1 MSNKPCKL
9 GNAGFSGPHHTA
21 EWMAN
26 DGPEINKVLIEDRLG
41 PIVNVLQKNGM
52 NASLMSEAI
61 TTIKSLRSELTAS
74 RDREEKAAIVIG
86 WARGVVSGDG
96 GESSLASALR
106 SYDESS
112 RAEKKEG
119 G

>member
-1 MSNKPCKL
+1 MENEMSEKK
-9 GNAGFSGPHHTA
+9 
-21 EWMAN
+21 ER
-26 DGPEINKVLIEDRLG
+26 IEDWLDRALD
-41 PIVNVLQKNGM
+41 NGLCYG
-52 NASLMSEAI
+52 NTECRCKFLEAI

>member
-74 RDREEKAAIVIG
+74 QDREEKAAFLLQ
-86 WARGVVSGDG
+86 
-96 GESSLASALR
+96 SLAFLTSGNDQKEIREWLSA
-106 SYDESS
+106 YESS

-119 G
+119 A